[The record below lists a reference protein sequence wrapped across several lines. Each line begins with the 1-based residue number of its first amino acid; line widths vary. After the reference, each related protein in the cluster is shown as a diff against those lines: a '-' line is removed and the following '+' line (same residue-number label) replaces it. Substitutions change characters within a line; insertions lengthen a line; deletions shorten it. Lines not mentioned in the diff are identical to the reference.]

1 MMRTAK
7 KTKSTG
13 LVLAMTLGDW
23 RQRLLLVSLA
33 AFALTLMLLGH
44 AGSPALHSTRMALTG
59 FLAPVIGF
67 FAQPT
72 ESIGAVGEQW
82 QSWQNVYAQNA
93 ALQDENAD
101 LKQWRRAAIELEA
114 ENASLRH
121 LLKLAPVASEHY
133 LTGKMIGGTLAGS
146 FGQSQLLNLGSE
158 EGVLPDMAVTTGDGL
173 VGRVMEAGSGTSRV
187 MLVTDINSH
196 IAVMT
201 EQGREQAVATGNNQA
216 LLELRYLP
224 ADSKIKI
231 GETVLTSG
239 DAALMPAGIPVGE
252 VIKIENGR
260 VLLKPAVDWSRLSY
274 VSLISPER

>member
-1 MMRTAK
+1 MMRAAK
-7 KTKSTG
+7 KIKPTG
-13 LVLAMTLGDW
+13 LVLAMRLGDW
-23 RQRLLLVSLA
+23 RQRLLLASLA
-33 AFALTLMLLGH
+33 VFSLTLMLLGH
-44 AGSPALHSTRMALTG
+44 AGSPALQSTRMALTE

-67 FAQPT
+67 LAQPS

-82 QSWQNVYAQNA
+82 QGWQNIYAQNA
-93 ALQDENAD
+93 TLRDENAK

-114 ENASLRH
+114 ENQSLRH
-121 LLKLAPVASEHY
+121 LLKLAPVASGHY
-133 LTGKMIGGTLAGS
+133 LTGKMIGGALAGS
-146 FGQSQLLNLGSE
+146 FGRSHLLNLGSE
-158 EGVLPDMAVTTGDGL
+158 DGVVRDMAVMTGDGL
-173 VGRVMEAGSGTSRV
+173 VGRVMEAGGGTSRV

-201 EQGREQAVATGNNQA
+201 EQGREQAVATGNNEA

-224 ADSKIKI
+224 ADSKIAV

-252 VIKIENGR
+252 VVKIENGR